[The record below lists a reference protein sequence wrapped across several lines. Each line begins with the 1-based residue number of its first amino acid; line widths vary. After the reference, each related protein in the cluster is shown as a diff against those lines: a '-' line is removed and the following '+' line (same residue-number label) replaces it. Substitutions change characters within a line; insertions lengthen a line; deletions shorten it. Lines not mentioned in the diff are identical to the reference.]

1 MASTW
6 NQGQWNLGSWS
17 DSSSGSAITGLLA
30 NTALNS
36 VTIDAQINEGWG
48 RSTWN
53 SATWNSAPSAFVSV
67 TGSQTTVEI
76 DLGIGWGRGTWS
88 EDGWNTPGGYI
99 LTGTGTLFSITGQ
112 QGTTAIFDADNVT
125 FPNATISAQAALLY
139 NANNANS
146 AIAILDFGGVKTSTN
161 GTFELQF
168 PTANASAGLI
178 RIA

>member
-1 MASTW
+1 M
-6 NQGQWNLGSWS
+6 
-17 DSSSGSAITGLLA
+17 AITQAICTVFKQDLMSPGGNLAAQTLKCALYTNAATLNATTAAYAVGNEVSGGNYTAGGNTLA
-30 NTALNS
+30 NVAIS
-36 VTIDAQINEGWG
+36 VD
-48 RSTWN
+48 
-53 SATWNSAPSAFVSV
+53 
-67 TGSQTTVEI
+67 
-76 DLGIGWGRGTWS
+76 
-88 EDGWNTPGGYI
+88 
-99 LTGTGTLFSITGQ
+99 
-112 QGTTAIFDADNVT
+112 GTTAIFDADNVT

>member
-1 MASTW
+1 M
-6 NQGQWNLGSWS
+6 
-17 DSSSGSAITGLLA
+17 AITQAIATVFKQDLMSPGGNLAALTLKCALYTNAATLNATTAAYETGSEVSASGTNYTTGGNVLA
-30 NTALNS
+30 NVAIS
-36 VTIDAQINEGWG
+36 VD
-48 RSTWN
+48 
-53 SATWNSAPSAFVSV
+53 
-67 TGSQTTVEI
+67 
-76 DLGIGWGRGTWS
+76 
-88 EDGWNTPGGYI
+88 
-99 LTGTGTLFSITGQ
+99 
-112 QGTTAIFDADNVT
+112 GTTAIFDADNVT